1 MDKNGRAIARMIE
14 LARERSG
21 AGWREDELSA
31 LRAHDPS
38 DPFCTTSIDKDVFST
53 RYWVRFCG
61 NCVNTPGGQAWVDES
76 GRDVETPRPLSLSW
90 AKGVGE
96 KLAADLTAAGKDS
109 VVSIGGGGEVEKE
122 RIKVVV
128 PTHHQENR
136 NTYPGSISSHYFVLH
151 VWMQAIT
158 GEKELRTFRVDSVGR
173 EDIASRVIAH
183 IDRLADAMP
192 RDRKEAERKGYEH
205 AHRIVQE
212 AFARHDI
219 EPDLISLTR
228 SSNGGGLTFDV
239 YHRMTNT
246 LMEKYECRDQVRFNG
261 DRVDDPWR
269 SSLSSLG
276 RGTRDADIAAEAK
289 RRTQVEKNGGLIQ
302 TSLVK
307 RLIELN
313 GLKSVPLRSD
323 YGGDTKSSVFHLKTD
338 PPTRVRMFVKD
349 GRLEAEVH
357 IGKNM
362 RITTGSISV
371 DEIDAPETAIRGLKG
386 KPLRNL
392 IDHPLVTDD
401 MTITS
406 ATPKGLN
413 VRARIRMD
421 SHPVER
427 RQSDAE

>member
-1 MDKNGRAIARMIE
+1 MDKNERALARMIE

-21 AGWREDELSA
+21 AGWREDEISA

-53 RYWVRFCG
+53 RYWIRLCG
-61 NCVNTPGGQAWVDES
+61 NCVNTPGGQAWVDEN
-76 GRDVETPRPLSLSW
+76 GRDVETPRPLSSTW
-90 AKGVGE
+90 AKGIGE
-96 KLAADLTAAGKDS
+96 KLAADLALAGRES
-109 VVSIGGGGEVEKE
+109 IVSIGGGGEVEKD

-136 NTYPGSISSHYFVLH
+136 STYPGYIRSHYLVIH

-173 EDIASRVIAH
+173 KDIASRILAH
-183 IDRLADAMP
+183 IDRLAAAMP
-192 RDRKEAERKGYEH
+192 LDREEAERKGYEH
-205 AHRIVQE
+205 AHRIVRE

-219 EPDLISLTR
+219 EPDLISLDR
-228 SSNGGGLTFDV
+228 SSNSGGLTFDV
-239 YHRMTNT
+239 HHRMTNT
-246 LMEKYECRDQVRFNG
+246 LMEKYECCDQVRFHG
-261 DRVDDPWR
+261 DRADDPWR
-269 SSLSSLG
+269 SILSSLG
-276 RGTRDADIAAEAK
+276 SGIRDADIAAEAK
-289 RRTQVEKNGGLIQ
+289 RRAQAQKNGGLIQ

-313 GLKSVPLRSD
+313 GLKSVPLNSK
-323 YGGDTKSSVFHLKTD
+323 YSGDTKSSVFHLKTD

-371 DEIDAPETAIRGLKG
+371 DEIEAPEAVIRGLKG
-386 KPLRNL
+386 KPLKNL

-401 MTITS
+401 MIITS
-406 ATPKGLN
+406 ATPKGLS

-427 RQSDAE
+427 RQNNAK